1 MFKTITRR
9 AIVAGALL
17 LGILVSAQAATPDD
31 AKALT
36 EKAAA
41 LLAAEGQ
48 PAFAKMNDPNGGFIQ
63 GELYVVVMDQKGVV
77 FAHGN
82 PKLVGVNMWEAK
94 DPDGYPFT
102 QEIWKIA
109 SSSGTGWV
117 TYKFTNPATKK
128 IEPKKTWVHKVGDYV
143 VLAGVYV
150 KE

>member
-1 MFKTITRR
+1 MLKTFTRGMI
-9 AIVAGALL
+9 AALALL
-17 LGILVSAQAATPDD
+17 GVLVSAHAATPED

-41 LLAAEGQ
+41 LVAAEGDK
-48 PAFAKMNDPNGGFIQ
+48 AFTKLNDPNGGFIQ
-63 GELYVVVMDQKGVV
+63 GELYVVVMDPKGVV

-82 PKLVGVNMWEAK
+82 PKLVGVTMWEAK
-94 DPDGYPFT
+94 DPDGVLFT
-102 QEIWKIA
+102 QEIWKLA
-109 SSSGTGWV
+109 STSGTGWV
-117 TYKFTNPATKK
+117 TYKFTNPASKK